1 MIQALTTVFDPK
13 ITKTPDLSSSTSEL
27 IIFAIATQ
35 LNHTISKQVFPVM
48 KPVLLFKRGPTKFKK
63 RNIRE
68 VIFFHFS
75 QNYNKILERDW

>member
-1 MIQALTTVFDPK
+1 MIQALTIVFDPK
-13 ITKTPDLSSSTSEL
+13 ITKIPDLSSSTSEL

-63 RNIRE
+63 RTIRE

>member
-1 MIQALTTVFDPK
+1 MIQALTTVFDLKLTK
-13 ITKTPDLSSSTSEL
+13 IPNLSSSTSEL

-35 LNHTISKQVFPVM
+35 LNHTISEQVFPVM

-63 RNIRE
+63 RTIRE
-68 VIFFHFS
+68 VFFFHFS